1 MIETTASK
9 SFADRSGD
17 TPFASAGK
25 DGLEATRVSPL
36 LWLHLVCL
44 DAPFVAIIWAFLFA
58 RHFDLP
64 SACGAGS
71 ALFLTAWL
79 IYLADRFG
87 DSVALADLGSTSLR
101 QRFCIRRRPLWLAW
115 IGIIATADLLVIGT
129 QVEARTLLAG
139 GGVGLFA
146 LAYLTVNQWRP
157 SCWRIVPLKEIS
169 IGFLFAAGTMVP
181 LVAGLTSEML
191 PTWLLFAFLC
201 SLNCVS
207 IAVWERGLDVAQGR
221 ISVATAFPQV
231 GPYLQVALV
240 LLTVASG
247 VLFFAANTGRGVL
260 VGISVSAALLAGV
273 HFFRDKVQADLR
285 TALADLVLLT
295 PVFALL
301 L

>member
-36 LWLHLVCL
+36 LWLHFVCL
-44 DAPFVAIIWAFLFA
+44 DAPFVAIIWVFLFA

-64 SACGAGS
+64 IAFGAGS

-101 QRFCIRRRPLWLAW
+101 QRFCIRRRPLWLAG

-139 GGVGLFA
+139 GEVGLFRA
-146 LAYLTVNQWRP
+146 RLPDRESVGRP

-181 LVAGLTSEML
+181 LVAGLTSEIL
-191 PTWLLFAFLC
+191 PIPGC
-201 SLNCVS
+201 
-207 IAVWERGLDVAQGR
+207 
-221 ISVATAFPQV
+221 
-231 GPYLQVALV
+231 YLHSCA
-240 LLTVASG
+240 
-247 VLFFAANTGRGVL
+247 
-260 VGISVSAALLAGV
+260 
-273 HFFRDKVQADLR
+273 
-285 TALADLVLLT
+285 
-295 PVFALL
+295 P
-301 L
+301 